1 MNSIKIKT
9 EDRKQIE
16 LDRID
21 GHNEICVEVVDKKY
35 HDRIDMYLNIEQT
48 IEVIKF
54 LQEQVETFN
63 NKKDEK
69 I

>member
-1 MNSIKIKT
+1 MIIREKVGREFQVSKLDIDNEVEFNVEGGGDYVTAWLNISET
-9 EDRKQIE
+9 IE
-16 LDRID
+16 L
-21 GHNEICVEVVDKKY
+21 
-35 HDRIDMYLNIEQT
+35 
-48 IEVIKF
+48 IKF